1 MTSREAKQ
9 LKICEYFMNYEMR
22 GRANNCNAQKFAKYF
37 VYYNLS
43 KGYFLP
49 IQIQIYLLH
58 GGRVFHLC

>member
-1 MTSREAKQ
+1 
-9 LKICEYFMNYEMR
+9 MNCEMR
-22 GRANNCNAQKFAKYF
+22 GRANYCNAQKFAKYF

-43 KGYFLP
+43 KGENKI